1 MSYISNKQISI
12 VDQIPSAS
20 VQIAFDSSKWLDNSS
35 YIKAYKDFN
44 RSNISPNGMNLNTNC
59 TFDKTNGNML
69 VCKIP
74 K

>member
-12 VDQIPSAS
+12 IDQVPSAS
-20 VQIAFDSSKWLDNSS
+20 AQIAFDSSKWVDNSA
-35 YIKAYKDFN
+35 YIKSYKEYN
-44 RSNISPNGMNLNTNC
+44 KSTISPNGLNLNTNC
-59 TFDKTNGNML
+59 TFDKTYGNIL